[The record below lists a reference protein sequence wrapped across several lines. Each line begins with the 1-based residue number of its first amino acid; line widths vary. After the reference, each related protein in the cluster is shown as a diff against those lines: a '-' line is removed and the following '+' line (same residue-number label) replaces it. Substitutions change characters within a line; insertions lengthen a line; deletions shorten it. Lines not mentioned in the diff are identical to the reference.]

1 MHGAGVSHG
10 KSFLNLSYHQDPGEH
25 LLHLLSADRLDG
37 IPDRAVGGHHRLR
50 GQVKRVIPAFHTLGA
65 FEEVEVIQL
74 YRTPQGVLWVLSL
87 LCIHVICNYKPAPPR
102 KVC

>member
-65 FEEVEVIQL
+65 
-74 YRTPQGVLWVLSL
+74 
-87 LCIHVICNYKPAPPR
+87 A
-102 KVC
+102 